1 VADAELEAAAKALGL
16 GDEPALPCPD
26 CDRTFPTRM
35 SLAQHRRS
43 HRAPEAKPGP
53 SVMPSD
59 LVVAEVIG
67 KTVANLQVMGGYL
80 SIVLP
85 HVGVAISGVPG
96 EKPEDPPVVR
106 SRAIM
111 AGRLLEQWAKRDERV
126 LKALDRFNALF
137 ETSEVVELAA
147 GLGAAVAVDLGA
159 VPADL
164 AIEIGPFVGEQ
175 AIMPVRAVIGD
186 VLAYVELVRQEQSAE
201 LTRPVVPDGR
211 ASDGAAVI
219 HGGVEST

>member
-1 VADAELEAAAKALGL
+1 MADATLEQAARELGL
-16 GDEPALPCPD
+16 GGDELTCPD
-26 CDRTFPTRM
+26 CGAGPFKNRLG
-35 SLAQHRRS
+35 LAQHRRW
-43 HRAPEAKPGP
+43 HKAPDARPGP
-53 SVMPSD
+53 TPAPSEV
-59 LVVAEVIG
+59 VVAEVIG
-67 KTVANLQVMGGYL
+67 KTVANLQVIGGYV

-85 HVGVAISGVPG
+85 HTGLTLAGVPG
-96 EKPEDPPVVR
+96 EREGDPPIVQ
-106 SRAIM
+106 SRAII
-111 AGRLLEQWAKRDERV
+111 AGRVLEKWAMRDERV

-147 GLGAAVAVDLGA
+147 GLAAAVAVDVGA

-164 AIEIGPFVGEQ
+164 AIEIGPFVGAQ
-175 AIMPVRAVIGD
+175 AIQPVRAVIGD
-186 VLAYVELVRQEQSAE
+186 VIGYVELVRQEQSAE